1 MSYLSGPQIGAHE
14 RAPADRYRCSCGEGS
29 AWASELPPNSKSLR
43 RVGRAIRGQNRRN
56 TNTGGYHFFTMSHSS
71 EPAAEEP
78 PQSAGKRRPA
88 HSGGESAHSVQQIL
102 SRWATLAAALIAIIA
117 LGVAIWAL
125 LRPPADNLPSPTPQQ
140 IADAKGRACSAYGT
154 VRTAVALQTRVEP
167 APDPVAAQ
175 AVAANARL
183 AMAVGGDYLL
193 GHLDPAVPPQL
204 AELLRSLAA
213 DLQDLTINALA
224 GVGDTDP
231 GQVAR
236 LHDVEAKSAKIVDLC
251 K

>member
-1 MSYLSGPQIGAHE
+1 LA
-14 RAPADRYRCSCGEGS
+14 C
-29 AWASELPPNSKSLR
+29 ASELLPNSKSLR
-43 RVGRAIRGQNRRN
+43 GVWRAIRGQNRPYA
-56 TNTGGYHFFTMSHSS
+56 NTGGYHSFTMSHST

-78 PQSAGKRRPA
+78 PQSTAKRRPA
-88 HSGGESAHSVQQIL
+88 HSGGESAHLVQRIL
-102 SRWATLAAALIAIIA
+102 LRWGTIVAALIAIVA
-117 LGVAIWAL
+117 LTVAVWAL
-125 LRPPADNLPSPTPQQ
+125 LRPANSPASPTAQQ
-140 IADAKGRACSAYGT
+140 IADAKGRACVAYTT
-154 VRTAVALQTRVEP
+154 VRTAVALQTQVEP
-167 APDPVAAQ
+167 SPDPAAAQ

-193 GHLDPAVPPQL
+193 SHLDPAVPPQL

-236 LHDVEAKSAKIVDLC
+236 LHDVEAKSAKIVEQC

>member
-1 MSYLSGPQIGAHE
+1 
-14 RAPADRYRCSCGEGS
+14 
-29 AWASELPPNSKSLR
+29 
-43 RVGRAIRGQNRRN
+43 
-56 TNTGGYHFFTMSHSS
+56 MSHST
-71 EPAAEEP
+71 ETAAEEP
-78 PQSAGKRRPA
+78 PQSTAKRRPA
-88 HSGGESAHSVQQIL
+88 HSGDESAHLVQRIL
-102 SRWATLAAALIAIIA
+102 SHWGTLAAALIAIAA

-125 LRPPADNLPSPTPQQ
+125 LRPPVNSFPSPTVQQ

-167 APDPVAAQ
+167 AADPVAAQ

-183 AMAVGGDYLL
+183 AMAVGSDYLL
-193 GHLDPAVPPQL
+193 SHLDPAVPPQL

-236 LHDVEAKSAKIVDLC
+236 LHDVEEKSAKIVEQC
-251 K
+251 T